1 MDSKAQTPLMVGEY
15 HNHGVVLIMV
25 IFVVALL
32 GAIVTG
38 MLQMNTEEIQVMRN
52 HVRAAEAQALAEA
65 GLNDALAQ
73 LRARA
78 SWDTGFVD
86 KAFAGGTYTV
96 TVDGS
101 QVTSVGTSAY
111 GFVAR
116 VETDVTVGSDGPPHV
131 VEIHSIK
138 VNE

>member
-1 MDSKAQTPLMVGEY
+1 MV
-15 HNHGVVLIMV
+15 
-25 IFVVALL
+25 
-32 GAIVTG
+32 
-38 MLQMNTEEIQVMRN
+38 QMNTEDIQVMQN
-52 HVRAAEAQALAEA
+52 HVRAAEALAVAEA

-73 LRARA
+73 LRAQA
-78 SWDTGFVD
+78 DWNVGFEG

-101 QVTSVGTSAY
+101 QVTSVGTSDR

-116 VETDVTVGSDGPPHV
+116 VEADVTVAPDGPPHV
-131 VEIHSIK
+131 VEIDSIK

>member
-1 MDSKAQTPLMVGEY
+1 MRANG
-15 HNHGVVLIMV
+15 HNRGVVLIMV
-25 IFVVALL
+25 VCVVALL

-38 MLQMNTEEIQVMRN
+38 MLQVNTEDIQVMQN
-52 HVRAAEAQALAEA
+52 HVRAAEALAVAEA

-73 LRARA
+73 LRAQA
-78 SWDTGFVD
+78 GWDAGFED

-101 QVTSVGTSAY
+101 QVISVGTSAR

-116 VETDVTVGSDGPPHV
+116 VVANVTVALDGPPHI
-131 VEIHSIK
+131 VEIDSIK

>member
-1 MDSKAQTPLMVGEY
+1 MNGNGHD
-15 HNHGVVLIMV
+15 HGVVLIMV
-25 IFVVALL
+25 VFVVALL

-38 MLQMNTEEIQVMRN
+38 MVQMNTEDIQVMQN
-52 HVRAAEAQALAEA
+52 HVRAAEALAVAEA

-73 LRARA
+73 LRAQA
-78 SWDTGFVD
+78 GWDAGFAD

-101 QVTSVGTSAY
+101 QVTAVGTSAR

-116 VETDVTVGSDGPPHV
+116 VEAAVTVAPDGPPHV
-131 VEIHSIK
+131 VEIDSIK

>member
-1 MDSKAQTPLMVGEY
+1 MAREY

-38 MLQMNTEEIQVMRN
+38 MLQMNTEDIQVMRN
-52 HVRAAEAQALAEA
+52 HVRAAEALAVAEA

-78 SWDTGFVD
+78 SWDTGFAD

-96 TVDGS
+96 TVDGPE
-101 QVTSVGTSAY
+101 VTSVGTSAH

-116 VETDVTVGSDGPPHV
+116 VEADVTVAPDGPPHI
-131 VEIHSIK
+131 VEIDGIK